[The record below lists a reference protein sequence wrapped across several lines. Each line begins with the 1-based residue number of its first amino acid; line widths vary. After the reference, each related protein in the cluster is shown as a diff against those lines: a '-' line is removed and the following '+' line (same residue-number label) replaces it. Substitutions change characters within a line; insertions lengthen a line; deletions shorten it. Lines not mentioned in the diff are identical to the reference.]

1 MSENTLGVW
10 DNIYEMPQWNW
21 QQIQNTGDLK
31 YLFKKCEGKIL
42 KEHFELWNDLEE
54 QHIAEFGIPSEVKI
68 RIRKQIK
75 LIQLNAKFI
84 KTKDRVLLNYINIIE
99 NELNQ
104 KKNEHFGFYDI
115 KEVLEKHKGF
125 RIVCTPNKGN
135 DPNQITVVEWGYA
148 LKNLIK
154 YGEANRG
161 QRDNK

>member
-104 KKNEHFGFYDI
+104 KKMNILVFMILKKYWKNI
-115 KEVLEKHKGF
+115 KDFELFVRQTKVMIQTK
-125 RIVCTPNKGN
+125 
-135 DPNQITVVEWGYA
+135 
-148 LKNLIK
+148 
-154 YGEANRG
+154 
-161 QRDNK
+161 